1 MKEIIK
7 NFNNL
12 IKKTIF
18 KVQNKTNNNFNIS
31 NFNKFLII
39 FIASLFFYLFY
50 LLIPLLYDKTWVQTY
65 IESKLIDEFKVDLDT
80 SAEISYRILPA
91 PHFLIKDSKILVGD
105 SKKMKSIAE
114 IKNFKVFLGQGN
126 FLDKKKIDLQKII
139 ISNANFSLLRSDIKL
154 LSEFKNKKF
163 SDKKIKVINSN
174 IFIKDNL
181 GETISII
188 KIDNAILFFD
198 NNKLSN
204 LLNLKGEVFNVPF
217 DFNFQ
222 NKNDPY
228 KYENFNFNFKSLKL
242 DIFNEFILRK
252 DKVINGKNA
261 ISFFNSTINTKYNVK
276 EKLVNFESDNSRLDN
291 SQVNYTGELSI
302 NPFDLDLNIYL
313 RNYKISRLT
322 DINPVLIE
330 FIQSGLLFNENI
342 SVNISI
348 GINSKIKNEIFQN
361 AKIYLHIIN
370 GKINLDNTRLVNNEI
385 GLLELNNS
393 NLFFKDN
400 NLIFN
405 SDILIDIKNSDKL
418 FSLLNTDK
426 QSRKFFKTILVNL
439 NYNFLTNQIEFNNIK
454 IDNKNISNRLLT
466 IIDSFTD
473 NDLNNPVKSR
483 RLLNEVLK
491 AYEG

>member
-1 MKEIIK
+1 M
-7 NFNNL
+7 
-12 IKKTIF
+12 
-18 KVQNKTNNNFNIS
+18 
-31 NFNKFLII
+31 
-39 FIASLFFYLFY
+39 
-50 LLIPLLYDKTWVQTY
+50 
-65 IESKLIDEFKVDLDT
+65 
-80 SAEISYRILPA
+80 
-91 PHFLIKDSKILVGD
+91 
-105 SKKMKSIAE
+105 
-114 IKNFKVFLGQGN
+114 
-126 FLDKKKIDLQKII
+126 
-139 ISNANFSLLRSDIKL
+139 
-154 LSEFKNKKF
+154 
-163 SDKKIKVINSN
+163 
-174 IFIKDNL
+174 
-181 GETISII
+181 
-188 KIDNAILFFD
+188 
-198 NNKLSN
+198 
-204 LLNLKGEVFNVPF
+204 
-217 DFNFQ
+217 
-222 NKNDPY
+222 
-228 KYENFNFNFKSLKL
+228 
-242 DIFNEFILRK
+242 
-252 DKVINGKNA
+252 
-261 ISFFNSTINTKYNVK
+261 
-276 EKLVNFESDNSRLDN
+276 
-291 SQVNYTGELSI
+291 
-302 NPFDLDLNIYL
+302 
-313 RNYKISRLT
+313 
-322 DINPVLIE
+322 
-330 FIQSGLLFNENI
+330 LFNENI

-361 AKIYLHIIN
+361 AKINLNIIN

>member
-302 NPFDLDLNIYL
+302 NPFDLDLNINL
-313 RNYKISRLT
+313 DNHKISKLFN
-322 DINPVLIE
+322 INLALIE